1 MYINFKELRESDFTI
16 EDIETLV
23 GIRQKEDESILRKD
37 SVDILLE
44 RGYIEKFKN
53 GNLKLSSKG
62 QSFLNVIETPGLTE
76 EVSSLVSSLVKMYEL
91 NDKPTG
97 IIKEVE
103 QRVSWFLHETGF
115 GVDKIKQEV
124 GRYLTDND
132 KFTMSL
138 SNLIWKPK
146 SVAFSVHMKL
156 SESML
161 FDLMARRYGLN
172 TSIYFADKKSKD
184 IAYIM
189 AVSKLPNPPAS
200 ISPDSTIT
208 GSVKGDKEAILK
220 ARKMMVEYINERKE
234 E

>member
-23 GIRQKEDESILRKD
+23 GVRQKEDESILRKD
-37 SVDILLE
+37 SIDILLE

-115 GVDKIKQEV
+115 GVEKIKQEV

-172 TSIYFADKKSKD
+172 TSIYFADKKPKE
-184 IAYIM
+184 IAYVM
-189 AVSKLPNPPAS
+189 AISKLPDPVMS
-200 ISPDSTIT
+200 IRPEYTIT
-208 GSVKGDKEAILK
+208 GSLRGDKEAILRI
-220 ARKMMVEYINERKE
+220 RKMMIKYINKE
-234 E
+234 Q

>member
-23 GIRQKEDESILRKD
+23 GIRQKENESILRKD

-76 EVSSLVSSLVKMYEL
+76 EVSSLVSSLVKMYEM

-115 GVDKIKQEV
+115 GVEKIKQEV

-172 TSIYFADKKSKD
+172 TSIYFADKKPKE
-184 IAYIM
+184 IAYVM
-189 AVSKLPNPPAS
+189 AISKLPDPVMS
-200 ISPDSTIT
+200 IRPEYTIT
-208 GSVKGDKEAILK
+208 GSVRGDKEAILRV
-220 ARKMMVEYINERKE
+220 RKMMIKYINKE
-234 E
+234 Q

>member
-37 SVDILLE
+37 SIDILLE

-115 GVDKIKQEV
+115 SVEKIKQEV

-172 TSIYFADKKSKD
+172 TSIYFADKKPKE
-184 IAYIM
+184 IAYVM
-189 AVSKLPNPPAS
+189 AISKLPDPIMS
-200 ISPDSTIT
+200 IRPEYTIT
-208 GSVKGDKEAILK
+208 GSVRGDKEAILRV
-220 ARKMMVEYINERKE
+220 RKMMIKYMNKE
-234 E
+234 Q

>member
-1 MYINFKELRESDFTI
+1 MYINFKELRESDLAI
-16 EDIETLV
+16 QDIETLV
-23 GIRQKEDESILRKD
+23 GVRQKEDEVILQKD
-37 SVDILLE
+37 SIDTLLE
-44 RGYIEKFKN
+44 KGYIERFKN
-53 GNLKLSSKG
+53 GNLKLSPKG
-62 QSFLNVIETPGLTE
+62 QSFLNVIETPGITE
-76 EVSSLVSSLVKMYEL
+76 EVSNLVSSLVKMYES

-97 IIKEVE
+97 IIKDIE

-115 GVDKIKQEV
+115 GTKKIEQEV
-124 GRYLTDND
+124 DRYLGESGTY
-132 KFTMSL
+132 TMSL

-172 TSIYFADKKSKD
+172 TSIYFADKKPKD

-220 ARKMMVEYINERKE
+220 ARKMMVEYTNKRKE

>member
-23 GIRQKEDESILRKD
+23 GIRQKENESILRKD
-37 SVDILLE
+37 SIDILFE

-62 QSFLNVIETPGLTE
+62 QSFLNVIETPRLTE

-115 GVDKIKQEV
+115 GVEKIKQEV

-172 TSIYFADKKSKD
+172 TSIYFADKKPKE
-184 IAYIM
+184 IAYVM
-189 AVSKLPNPPAS
+189 AISKLPDPVMS
-200 ISPDSTIT
+200 IRPEYTIT
-208 GSVKGDKEAILK
+208 GSVRGDKEAILRV
-220 ARKMMVEYINERKE
+220 RKMMIKYINKE
-234 E
+234 Q